1 VRPLVVAREGRLSK
15 FSDVPTFKEKGLDVT
30 FRMFRGMAAPPGIS
44 PAVAAYYENVMKRL
58 AENPAWKEKYL
69 EKYLLSPSWM
79 GSKEFSTFVAQSE
92 QQFKTL
98 LTELGLLK

>member
-1 VRPLVVAREGRLSK
+1 
-15 FSDVPTFKEKGLDVT
+15 
-30 FRMFRGMAAPPGIS
+30 MAES
-44 PAVAAYYENVMKRL
+44 
-58 AENPAWKEKYL
+58 PAWKEKYL